1 MKKLLALVLAL
12 VMVMG
17 LAAVGTNATYLEE
30 KYTDVEDINYDEAV
44 AVMSAVGVLEGAD
57 QKFRPGTELK
67 RSEAAKI
74 VAYLNTNN
82 KTAEGLIGVGKFSDV
97 PTNHWAA
104 GYIDYLTSIN
114 VLAGRGD
121 VFDPD
126 GDLTAV
132 DFAKMLLVVLGFDPQ
147 IEGLVGNDYKINT
160 TKLAQDEKLF
170 KGLGSDLNVN
180 DVLTREQA
188 AQMAFN
194 AVKAPTVEYSSKGGS
209 ISINGAEIAI
219 GASGYNYV
227 TTTIANSQN
236 IYKNTL
242 TSANVNANSGYIVEF
257 GERQYPALK
266 LDDEATDAF
275 GRPCSEWVYNKEEVG
290 KFVNKDLLL
299 ETYTTAVTG
308 ADLFELLGESRI
320 NKSKL
325 TYKVNGYPV
334 VYLDPNLDSYPDAT
348 GQSHKAVAPN
358 SAYDVY
364 IASSGEADQAYRS
377 YGMHASNMIRS
388 NKIPYAFTG
397 NGVLTEVYEK
407 GEDLIIVSIYTYYA
421 KADADYSVRSDKL
434 ALSFYAFH
442 NGKGL
447 TSDDSS
453 VMDGQF
459 PAPTFKDPWPS
470 NVSAE
475 DVPAAAKYKEK
486 DKMLVRVAYTDAK
499 KFEVQEIYDPEV
511 VKGASI
517 SKFSTTV
524 IGQKNSSV
532 QYGGN
537 TVKLVEDG
545 LFYEGYIVTG
555 GETQNY
561 SKAVYPQ
568 GLFTYAKDAIDPT
581 FDVVYDLYDYVIATV
596 PNTSSNKYVFIAGV
610 DNFTS
615 NLGVRQAD
623 AFAIFANGD
632 SDKIK
637 VNVFDTNEEIDKYMK
652 LRAKDGNGGGSA
664 GFKYED
670 AVVSP
675 DYTPSYPELDVNEPL
690 HAYNRWFSYSVSGE
704 GASAVY
710 TLYPA
715 GNSLMTGWR
724 SCENDTT
731 AKNAG
736 DHIDGTT
743 NVPVINLNSPRVVGD
758 YTNYATDIS
767 VTAGNKLLAKRSAWG
782 NQDSVYITVQ
792 TGKVSAKQYTNGE
805 KYEAYQTRK
814 DTDALYKRGIAKV
827 TGIYTGIQNVSLK
840 AYKGTTLTSA
850 TTEEEARKINPFHEC
865 FYTVYDP
872 TSRFIIASV
881 VVGSDSGNS
890 DHYVYAVSDAGNQ
903 WKEGSY
909 DFWEFNAIVD
919 GEEKVLTVKEEY
931 GTVIKDKIKAAMQ
944 FDMNGAEGAKNRTGM
959 FEVTLD
965 KDGYVVGAEQ
975 IWYTAGKETSAH
987 KDEDDKIFA
996 NYEIGNKIVRIN
1008 NGQKL
1013 YETYFGEKD
1022 LYRAD
1027 KYTFYNSFETRAQT
1041 DAYYK
1046 AQDIGVTIA
1055 AGAPVYVIQQMKL
1068 EASGQI
1074 VTDIQKFS
1082 DFNTALGAV
1091 AKSNGDAGG
1100 TPVAKEYSGFV
1111 SAVLSNG
1118 RAEWVVLK
1126 NVGTILNYN
1135 NSKGVNPGTPAGSSD
1150 KGVELSAYT
1159 TGKGFKVTLSNFND
1173 GESHTIRLTYIANTG
1188 AGTQTGLGV
1197 ATVKTTSKSYTIMF
1211 TDNEATTD
1219 TDATSLGVD
1228 QVVPSATLKTAA
1240 GTPAHVVTLW
1250 VDGEEAAYAT
1260 FKPAS

>member
-170 KGLGSDLNVN
+170 KGLGDINVN

-194 AVKAPTVEYSSKGGS
+194 AVKAPTVEYSNKGGS

-266 LDDEATDAF
+266 LDDEAIDAF
-275 GRPCSEWVYNKEEVG
+275 GRPCSEWIYNKEEVG

-325 TYKVNGYPV
+325 TYKVNGYKV
-334 VYLDPNLDSYPDAT
+334 EYLDPNLASYTSAAGT
-348 GQSHKAVAPN
+348 SYTKSGSN

-421 KADADYSVRSDKL
+421 KADSDYSVRSDKL
-434 ALSFYAFH
+434 ALSFYAFDK
-442 NGKGL
+442 GAGL
-447 TSDDSS
+447 TSASSS

-459 PAPTFKDPWPS
+459 PAPTFKDAWPS

-524 IGQKNSSV
+524 IGQKDSTV
-532 QYGGN
+532 TYAGG
-537 TVKLVEDG
+537 TPKLVEDG

-568 GLFTYAKDAIDPT
+568 GLFTYAKDAIDGT

-632 SDKIK
+632 SSTIK
-637 VNVFDTNEEIDKYMK
+637 VNVFDTNENIEKYMK
-652 LRAKDGNGGGSA
+652 LRAKADSTPGTS
-664 GFKYED
+664 KYEG

-690 HAYNRWFSYSVSGE
+690 HAYNRWFSYSVTGE

-724 SCENDTT
+724 SNDNDTT

-736 DHIDGTT
+736 DLIDGVKY
-743 NVPVINLNSPRVVGD
+743 VPVINLNSPRVVGD

-767 VTAGNKLLAKRSAWG
+767 TTSPKPLAKRSAWG

-805 KYEAYQTRK
+805 DYEAYQTRN
-814 DTDALYKRGIAKV
+814 DALALYKRGIAKV

-850 TTEEEARKINPFHEC
+850 TTESEAREINPFMEC

-881 VVGSDSGNS
+881 VVGSDSASS
-890 DHYVYAVSDAGNQ
+890 DHFVYAVSDAGNQ

-919 GEEKVLTVKEEY
+919 GEEKVLTVKDEY
-931 GTVIKDKIKAAMQ
+931 GKVIQNKIKDAMK
-944 FDMNGAEGAKNRTGM
+944 FDMNGAEGTKNRTGM

-965 KDGYVVGAEQ
+965 KDGYVIEATQ
-975 IWYTAGKETSAH
+975 IWYTAGLNTKAH

-996 NYEIGNKIVRIN
+996 NYEIGNGKIRIN

-1013 YETYFGEKD
+1013 YETYFGAND
-1022 LYRAD
+1022 LYRAE
-1027 KYTFYNSFETRAQT
+1027 KYTIYNTFSKRADT
-1041 DAYYK
+1041 EEYYQ
-1046 AQDIGVTIA
+1046 AQDVGVTIA
-1055 AGAPVYVIQQMKL
+1055 AGAPIYVIQQMQL

-1100 TPVAKEYSGFV
+1100 TPTAKEYSGFV

-1126 NVGTILNYN
+1126 NVGTILNYD
-1135 NSKGVNPGTPAGSSD
+1135 NSKGTTTTGPAAPSD
-1150 KGVELSAYT
+1150 KGAVLSAYDKA
-1159 TGKGFKVTLSNFND
+1159 KGYEITLTNFND
-1173 GESHTIRLTYIANTG
+1173 GQPHDIAIKRVVGTGVGTEVNVAILNGFTISKSSYKIAFVSNDHDGLLLTEATQNVDKVSHQGSVKGGANG
-1188 AGTQTGLGV
+1188 QV
-1197 ATVKTTSKSYTIMF
+1197 ATLY
-1211 TDNEATTD
+1211 
-1219 TDATSLGVD
+1219 
-1228 QVVPSATLKTAA
+1228 
-1240 GTPAHVVTLW
+1240 
-1250 VDGEEAAYAT
+1250 VDGKAWSAIT
-1260 FKPAS
+1260 LDGI